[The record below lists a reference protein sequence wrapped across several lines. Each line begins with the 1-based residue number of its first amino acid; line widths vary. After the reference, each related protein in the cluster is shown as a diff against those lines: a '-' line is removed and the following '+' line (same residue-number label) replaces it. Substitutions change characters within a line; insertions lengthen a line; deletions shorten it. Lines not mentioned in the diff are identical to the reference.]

1 MAAVMPLPVAA
12 KATGAVKTGPL
23 YAWAVAIARAQNRT
37 SPALLAQQLG
47 VSQAVAADLYASM
60 VANGVVRAPL
70 FGGLARAAKPLFKSG
85 NIVVAKT
92 SALSGPKAKILDIK
106 RGVETFVERDIAE
119 DKSEDQAT

>member
-1 MAAVMPLPVAA
+1 MAAAMPLPVAA

-92 SALSGPKAKILDIK
+92 SDLSGPKAKIEDIK
-106 RGVETFVERDIAE
+106 RGVETFVKRDFAK